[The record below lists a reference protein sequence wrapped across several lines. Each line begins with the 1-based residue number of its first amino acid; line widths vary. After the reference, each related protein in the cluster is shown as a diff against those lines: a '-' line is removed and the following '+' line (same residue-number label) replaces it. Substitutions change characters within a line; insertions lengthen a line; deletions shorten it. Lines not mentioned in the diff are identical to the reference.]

1 MINGSANTKT
11 PNGLRLSGLLSRL
24 MDFITNP
31 DMARAMRKFLRT
43 GGLGFVRAV
52 LLCGSHV
59 RLYGRL
65 SLTGGL
71 RLRTGGSHLRF
82 LRTGGLRFVRP
93 SCVASGHD
101 FVRPLPY
108 GRLSFAALICG
119 FRTGG

>member
-1 MINGSANTKT
+1 MALSLLRCGPREQRRKKGGAVPALIYLANNLNGSIKGDQLFGEYQDA
-11 PNGLRLSGLLSRL
+11 NGLRLSGPLSRL

-43 GGLGFVRAV
+43 GGL
-52 LLCGSHV
+52 
-59 RLYGRL
+59 
-65 SLTGGL
+65 
-71 RLRTGGSHLRF
+71 
-82 LRTGGLRFVRP
+82 RFVRP
-93 SCVASGHD
+93 SCAASGHG